1 NVQMDAQLSLARE
14 SGQRQTSS
22 IICAPLSDK
31 GQVVGLL
38 HVYTS
43 LDERML
49 TDADLELAVAV
60 ADNLALALA
69 QLRSREQLSQSL
81 ATSRRKIDQLE
92 RELQHSS
99 EMVGTS
105 AVLGRVRRSIERS
118 APTNATVLIRGESG
132 VGKELVAR
140 AIHQRSDRR
149 DGPLVCLNCA
159 ALAPTL
165 LESELFGHEKGA
177 FTGATDRKIGKFE
190 AANGGTLLLDEI
202 GEMSPELQAK
212 FLRVLEGQPFERLG
226 GNKPIHTSVRVIAA
240 TNRDLEEAVRTK
252 QFRSD
257 LYFRLR
263 VIEIDVPP
271 LRQRL
276 EDVPLL
282 AEHFLET
289 FRQHA
294 DRRLDGFAP
303 QTLELLSRYSWPG
316 NVRELRNVIERA
328 VVLGAGTTILP
339 EDVSLAPLGAAI
351 LAGPESSAAAG
362 GAASADGQHGGAA
375 ASYRPI
381 SLDQLE
387 REHIEATLS
396 AMQGNKSR
404 AAAILGVERSTLDRK
419 LKRYELERGQV

>member
-1 NVQMDAQLSLARE
+1 
-14 SGQRQTSS
+14 
-22 IICAPLSDK
+22 
-31 GQVVGLL
+31 
-38 HVYTS
+38 
-43 LDERML
+43 
-49 TDADLELAVAV
+49 
-60 ADNLALALA
+60 
-69 QLRSREQLSQSL
+69 
-81 ATSRRKIDQLE
+81 
-92 RELQHSS
+92 
-99 EMVGTS
+99 
-105 AVLGRVRRSIERS
+105 
-118 APTNATVLIRGESG
+118 
-132 VGKELVAR
+132 
-140 AIHQRSDRR
+140 
-149 DGPLVCLNCA
+149 
-159 ALAPTL
+159 
-165 LESELFGHEKGA
+165 
-177 FTGATDRKIGKFE
+177 
-190 AANGGTLLLDEI
+190 
-202 GEMSPELQAK
+202 
-212 FLRVLEGQPFERLG
+212 
-226 GNKPIHTSVRVIAA
+226 
-240 TNRDLEEAVRTK
+240 
-252 QFRSD
+252 
-257 LYFRLR
+257 

-351 LAGPESSAAAG
+351 LAAPESSAAAG